1 MLAVTFLL
9 VLFGG
14 SFVPPQSQTPADIC
28 GDAADCR
35 AKALAAR
42 AAGDYEH
49 FHDLA
54 WRAVQKGKPND
65 PQLMYLLACAQSLS
79 GRPDDARVM
88 LGRLADQG
96 VIADAET
103 NPDFAQVRAMN
114 DWPELEARLRALGPP
129 TVTADSEAS
138 AASVRPPGHP
148 EVRAARPSGSSEASP
163 ARVTPNPAPVSS
175 PPASE
180 APSHAN
186 PPSPPRTSSETSPT
200 SAPKTLAEARPTSV
214 PKPPADTRGASGAPD
229 AVPAPDFDPAS
240 LAPIG
245 LAHDAVSRRFVIGD
259 RLSARLVIVDDLS
272 HHVVTLVG
280 RDAGFYDRI
289 TGFTIDTRR
298 GDLWV
303 TSTRAGD
310 AAASRLHKL
319 QLVSGRVLEQIE
331 APESVALADVAV
343 SPDGTVYGLDA
354 SGAQLLRLR
363 PGGTTLDV
371 VMPIAG
377 GRPIAIAAAA
387 DRELY
392 VATAA
397 AILRVDPVAR
407 TAVAI
412 KSRVP
417 LTSIQALAWAPG
429 ALVAIQHRE
438 TGTVLL
444 LLRLDPSGLRTAGE
458 HVLAPAADESPV
470 TVAQGRVYF
479 LSGPGLIGHVA
490 LK

>member
-1 MLAVTFLL
+1 MLAVTFLV

-14 SFVPPQSQTPADIC
+14 SVVPPHAQTPADIC
-28 GDAADCR
+28 GDVADCR

-65 PQLMYLLACAQSLS
+65 PELMYLLARAQSLS

-88 LGRLADQG
+88 LGRLADEG
-96 VIADAET
+96 VVPDAET
-103 NPDFAQVRAMN
+103 NPDFAQVRAMG

-129 TVTADSEAS
+129 TLSGAPAAS
-138 AASVRPPGHP
+138 AASEAAPVAAPPP
-148 EVRAARPSGSSEASP
+148 PRLPDAKPAPTPAARPSRATPTSRP
-163 ARVTPNPAPVSS
+163 AAS
-175 PPASE
+175 PPAPKPPGK
-180 APSHAN
+180 APGA
-186 PPSPPRTSSETSPT
+186 PPKTPPPAPPPGLPETSP
-200 SAPKTLAEARPTSV
+200 AAA
-214 PKPPADTRGASGAPD
+214 APD
-229 AVPAPDFDPAS
+229 APAPDFDPAAI
-240 LAPIG
+240 APIG

-259 RLSARLVIVDDLS
+259 RHSARLVIVDDLS

-280 RDAGFYDRI
+280 ADAGFYDRI

-331 APESVALADVAV
+331 APDAVTLADVAV

-354 SGAQLLRLR
+354 TGAQLLRLR
-363 PGGTTLDV
+363 PGTKTLDV
-371 VMPIAG
+371 VMPIGG

-392 VATAA
+392 VATSA
-397 AILRVDPVAR
+397 AILRVDPAAR

-412 KSRVP
+412 KSRAV
-417 LTSIQALAWAPG
+417 LTSIQALAWTPG
-429 ALVAIQHRE
+429 ALVAVQHRDK
-438 TGTVLL
+438 GTVLL
-444 LLRLDPSGLRTAGE
+444 LLHLDPSGLRTSSV
-458 HVLAPAADESPV
+458 HVLGPAVDDSPV

-479 LSGPGLIGHVA
+479 LSAPGLIGHVA